1 MTAYEREV
9 RDTLE
14 RMAKTKGADGDA
26 AKSALKKLNPE
37 TVGRYMRDGKSVSD
51 CVVAVL
57 VD

>member
-26 AKSALKKLNPE
+26 AKSALK
-37 TVGRYMRDGKSVSD
+37 S
-51 CVVAVL
+51 VVAVL